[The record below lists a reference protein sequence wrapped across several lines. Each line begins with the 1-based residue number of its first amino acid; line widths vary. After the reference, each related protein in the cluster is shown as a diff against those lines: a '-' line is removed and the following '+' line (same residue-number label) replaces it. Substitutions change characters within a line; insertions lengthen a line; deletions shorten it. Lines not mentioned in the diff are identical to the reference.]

1 MKFHKLLT
9 LVTLIGMGALL
20 VGVCRHMGYAQPVNK
35 DQALLEAALNLDV
48 QAVDTLLKQQANPNV
63 INPKSNYPVLI
74 DVCSINLAAQYGDI
88 QDVSQEVMQEVWQA
102 RKKKRDVIKLL
113 VKAGARLDVSTGGR
127 YTPLLL
133 LAERSYYPKN
143 YSEEWS
149 MESLYANPTQKPN
162 VNWRATYDWT
172 ALMLAVKVQDFGH
185 VQFLLNKRA
194 DPNII
199 NKNGDTALDLAYKTR
214 ALNGDNVHGNI
225 IQVLRYSGAKR
236 ADELQGR

>member
-1 MKFHKLLT
+1 MKFTKQLT
-9 LVTLIGMGALL
+9 LVTLFGVVAFF
-20 VGVCRHMGYAQPVNK
+20 VGICRHVGYAQPVNK
-35 DQALLEAALNLDV
+35 DQALIQAAVALDV
-48 QAVDTLLKQQANPNV
+48 PEVENLLKQHANPNV

-74 DVCSINLAAQYGDI
+74 EVCSINLAAKYD
-88 QDVSQEVMQEVWQA
+88 DMQEVWQA
-102 RKKKRDVIKLL
+102 RHKKRDVIKLL

-133 LAERSYYPKN
+133 LAEKSDYSKN

-162 VNWRATYDWT
+162 VNWTATYDWT
-172 ALMLAVKVQDFGH
+172 ALMLAVKVQDYGH

-225 IQVLRYSGAKR
+225 IQALRYSGAKR